1 MLSGYRLQDRHLLL
15 QDNHHHESQWA
26 HIKSHMWAMRAPI
39 IGKIQME
46 FSVSSNMRSDEVE
59 FNVWVIRIHA
69 IRKYS
74 PTHIEKKLSK
84 QSKQKEVLAIIRNTN
99 IYSWNPLPSAFWLK
113 KWRSKIKTAKS
124 LAKPFVPCKR
134 ALCSYNV
141 HVQSECPNWS
151 LKRSVEFY
159 WRWIRSES
167 PYGQWRL
174 LTCRWFTWLSL

>member
-74 PTHIEKKLSK
+74 PTHIESYQSNRNKKKCWPSSETQIFILEIHYHLHSDWK
-84 QSKQKEVLAIIRNTN
+84 SEEVRLKPLNH
-99 IYSWNPLPSAFWLK
+99 SQNP
-113 KWRSKIKTAKS
+113 
-124 LAKPFVPCKR
+124 
-134 ALCSYNV
+134 SYPASGHCVRTMCTFKVNA
-141 HVQSECPNWS
+141 QTD
-151 LKRSVEFY
+151 
-159 WRWIRSES
+159 
-167 PYGQWRL
+167 L
-174 LTCRWFTWLSL
+174 LRDQ